1 MNNSIYP
8 CLTIKGKIAE
18 AADFYLD
25 TFGNGSIITSNPIV
39 ITLKLSGQQF
49 MLLGDG
55 PASSPNPSISFM
67 VISENEADIEAWY
80 HKLSKDGSTLMAL
93 DKYPWSTKYA
103 WVQDQFGV
111 SWQLYTGPK
120 NDENQQ
126 FCPTLMF
133 TGDKAGKAEEAV
145 HFYTELFQDSTL
157 QGILKY
163 SEGEDNTNFVKH
175 SQFKIKHFVTMAMDS
190 SADHGFGFVDAI
202 SLVVNCKDQAEID
215 RYWDGLIAGGGHEVA
230 CGWLVDK
237 YGVSWQIVPDHLGK
251 WMSDPAKFQR
261 VLNALMKMKKLIYA
275 ELENA

>member
-8 CLTIKGKIAE
+8 CLTIRGKIAE

-25 TFGNGSIITSNPIV
+25 TFGDGQINSSNPIV
-39 ITLKLSGQQF
+39 ITLSLSGQLF

-55 PASSPNPSISFM
+55 PTSTPNPSISFM
-67 VISENEADIEAWY
+67 VLSEDEKDIEAY
-80 HKLSKDGSTLMAL
+80 YKRLSEGGSTLMPL
-93 DKYPWSTKYA
+93 DKYPWSPKYA
-103 WVQDQFGV
+103 WVQDKFGV
-111 SWQLYTGPK
+111 SWQLYTGAK
-120 NDENQQ
+120 NDANQK

-133 TGDKAGKAEEAV
+133 TGDKAGKAAEAV
-145 HFYTELFQDSTL
+145 HFYTDLFHDSEQ

-163 SEGEDNTNFVKH
+163 SEGEDNTNYVKH
-175 SQFKIKHFVTMAMDS
+175 AQFKIKHFVTMAMDS

-215 RYWDGLIAGGGHEVA
+215 RYWEGLIAGGGHEVA

-237 YGVSWQIVPDHLGK
+237 YGVSWQIVPDKLGR
-251 WMSDPAKFQR
+251 WMSDPEKFQR
-261 VLNALMKMKKLIYA
+261 VLHALMKMKKLIYS